1 MAPETAA
8 GGGRLRAGAA
18 AALALA
24 ALAGCVQRYLDDVQG
39 DYAPYRC
46 ALTSFTWAV
55 GNGDTCARTF
65 PVKWEDQ
72 LYSTLLSLAAWTC
85 VVAAGAALHAWAVPP
100 PATKT
105 AATAAA
111 AAAPRSTAALA
122 LHAGWLVV
130 HGVIDT
136 ALRPRFGAKWLC
148 TWSWMASAVHAACA
162 LLTARDAN
170 WPRAFPLTAFEYPVA
185 VGLIVWTH
193 LSYLHATHA
202 DAVNVVLHLLPLA
215 YFAAAAAVDEAHRP
229 PLPLRTALR
238 TIAAVGL
245 GPIVVVD
252 LYAQLFDY
260 RDLYA
265 KFFEQQGI
273 TSWWPSLEMALMAAT
288 AMVVAHALYGL
299 GGPAVQ
305 PRRRRWALLAAVAA
319 AAAAAPLSVVVLR
332 PVRMHHLRNC
342 PPGLQPLATWDAAR
356 GALRWH
362 NATAAAL
369 LEGAMNL
376 IYVHAVMGPHTPG
389 RDAAQ
394 APLEAVMLDP
404 MLVDLCPPLA
414 LPPAGTVGVHVWAV
428 PLPQTWDVFRM
439 KVIGTPDMFKARLGT
454 LLVLYVDGLDTTGS
468 STASVAPAAAAAAT
482 ATLAAARSIIYH
494 VPDVPT
500 AAEAATLAGLLHGAA
515 ALHARAAAACGLGR
529 VLPGPLGGAAGAEA
543 PALGD
548 VIVAAD
554 TVHGV
559 RPAPAGTTY
568 RSHRHTADLVA
579 ALGYEAY
586 VNASHQCRTLELF
599 ELGAHASLSALTAA
613 DWRARVQAGLAL
625 ALGDFFPVLARQFAA
640 VLAPYQ
646 GDDPLR
652 DFLAAYECTLRLASA
667 A

>member
-8 GGGRLRAGAA
+8 RGGRLRAVAA
-18 AALALA
+18 TALAFA

-72 LYSTLLSLAAWTC
+72 LYSTLLSLAAWAC
-85 VVAAGAALHAWAVPP
+85 VVAVGAALHAWTTKNAPP
-100 PATKT
+100 PPP
-105 AATAAA
+105 

-122 LHAGWLVV
+122 LHAGWLVL

-148 TWSWMASAVHAACA
+148 TWSWTASAVHAACA
-162 LLTARDAN
+162 LLTSRDAN

-202 DAVNVVLHLLPLA
+202 DAINVVLHLLPLA

-305 PRRRRWALLAAVAA
+305 PRRRRWALLAAIAA

-332 PVRMHHLRNC
+332 PLRMHHLRNC
-342 PPGLQPLATWDAAR
+342 PPAVQPLATWDAAR

-369 LEGAMNL
+369 LEGAMNP

-428 PLPQTWDVFRM
+428 PLPQTWDMFRM
-439 KVIGTPDMFKARLGT
+439 KIIGTPDMFKARLGT
-454 LLVLYVDGLDTTGS
+454 LLVLYVDGLDTDSG
-468 STASVAPAAAAAAT
+468 AAAAAAI
-482 ATLAAARSIIYH
+482 ATLAAARSVIYH

-500 AAEAATLAGLLHGAA
+500 AAEAATLADLLHGAA
-515 ALHARAAAACGLGR
+515 ALHTRVGAACGLGR
-529 VLPGPLGGAAGAEA
+529 VLPGGAAGAEA
-543 PALGD
+543 AAALGD

-559 RPAPAGTTY
+559 RPAPAGATY

-586 VNASHQCRTLELF
+586 VNVSRQCQTLELF

-613 DWRARVQAGLAL
+613 DWRARVKAGLAL
-625 ALGDFFPVLARQFAA
+625 ALNDFFPVLTRQFAS
-640 VLAPYQ
+640 VLSSYR

-652 DFLAAYECTLRLASA
+652 DFLAAYECTLRLATA